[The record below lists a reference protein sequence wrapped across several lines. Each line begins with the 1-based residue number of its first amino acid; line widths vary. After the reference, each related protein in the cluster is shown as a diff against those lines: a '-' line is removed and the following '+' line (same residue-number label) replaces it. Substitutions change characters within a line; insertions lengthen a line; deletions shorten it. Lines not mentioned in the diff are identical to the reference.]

1 MQKKTVLILLVVFL
15 FLTGCSDKS
24 KLLVGEWR
32 VNNLKYTREIPAE
45 MQPTIDNTV
54 NQLRNSFVLTY
65 NADGTYTTSM
75 GEQVLKGNW
84 KLNWNSTKIT
94 ATSSSSD
101 IKTYEVKE
109 LTESNL
115 TFQVNEGGEEVI
127 FEMVRAK

>member
-1 MQKKTVLILLVVFL
+1 
-15 FLTGCSDKS
+15 
-24 KLLVGEWR
+24 
-32 VNNLKYTREIPAE
+32 